1 MHLDVN
7 NLEIEISQKTIVR
20 DISLSIKNK
29 EFVGLIGPNGSGK
42 STILKSL
49 YRVLTPKKGTITL
62 NDKDMLKMSIKS
74 TSKEMAVVSQFND
87 TNFEF
92 KVLDM
97 VMMGR
102 TPHKKAFELD
112 SKEDFDIAM
121 DCLQKVHMEDY
132 YNRSFSTLS
141 GGEKQRVVLARA
153 LAQKSNLIILDEPTN
168 HLDIK
173 HQIEMLDLIK
183 KLDITV
189 LSALHDLNLA
199 AYYCDK
205 LYMIDKGNVVC
216 SGTPNDVLTSD
227 AINKVFGVSSEVS
240 IHPSTNKLN
249 IVFIPN

>member
-7 NLEIEISQKTIVR
+7 NLEVEISQKTIVR

-49 YRVLTPKKGTITL
+49 YRVLTPKKGIITL
-62 NDKDMLKMSIKS
+62 NGKDMLKMSIKS

-132 YNRSFSTLS
+132 YNRNFSTLS

-173 HQIEMLDLIK
+173 YQIEMLDLIK

-205 LYMIDKGNVVC
+205 IYVINKGKVVC
-216 SGTPNDVLTSD
+216 SGTPNEALTPD
-227 AINKVFGVSSEVS
+227 TIKKVFGVSSEVS
-240 IHPSTNKLN
+240 VHQSTNKLN